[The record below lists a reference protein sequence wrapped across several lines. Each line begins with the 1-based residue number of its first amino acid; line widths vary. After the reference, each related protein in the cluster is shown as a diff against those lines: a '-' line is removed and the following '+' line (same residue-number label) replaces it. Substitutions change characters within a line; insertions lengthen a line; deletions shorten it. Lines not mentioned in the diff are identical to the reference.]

1 MIPNKKSSKIIE
13 GTRLAYDAKRQM
25 LYRKKLR
32 SLTDRMTKEVN
43 KKVLS
48 LFRSNAAEE
57 FKEEQEILSA
67 MDESISSMSR
77 ILMNK
82 LTNKWQQI
90 FASHSKDYA
99 EQMVKGELVAS
110 NKSLTRSLKSMSVDV
125 TLTSSF
131 IPKNIKEI
139 AKAAI
144 AENIGLIKSI
154 PDEYMQKITGTV
166 MRAITSGGNI
176 QLLQKTLSKYEGIT
190 ERRVKNIADDQTR
203 KAYNSINAQRM
214 MDVGVKKFMWIH
226 SGGGQKPR
234 QEHIE
239 LNGKIF
245 SFDDP
250 PIIDSKTGE
259 RGLPSV
265 LVNCACTLKPIFE
278 FELEPGG
285 QYAA

>member
-1 MIPNKKSSKIIE
+1 MIQKKKKSKIIE

-32 SLTDRMTKEVN
+32 SLTDRMTREVT

-48 LFRSNAAEE
+48 LFKSNAAEE
-57 FKEEQEILSA
+57 FKDEQEYLSA

-82 LTNKWQQI
+82 LTNKWQKT

-99 EQMVKGELVAS
+99 EQMVKSELVAS
-110 NKSLTRSLKSMSVDV
+110 NKSLRRSLKSMSVDV

-131 IPKNIKEI
+131 IPKNIREV

-176 QLLQKTLSKYEGIT
+176 QLLQKTLSKYEDIT

-203 KAYNSINAQRM
+203 KAYNTVNQQRM
-214 MDVGVKKFMWIH
+214 MDVGIKNFMWLH

-234 QEHIE
+234 KNHIAM
-239 LNGKIF
+239 NGKI
-245 SFDDP
+245 
-250 PIIDSKTGE
+250 
-259 RGLPSV
+259 
-265 LVNCACTLKPIFE
+265 
-278 FELEPGG
+278 
-285 QYAA
+285 